1 MERHFYSLYLMKFDS
16 LAKRTFLFIS
26 LCCLSA
32 PAVAECSKDEYEFQ
46 LGTLKS
52 IFTELKDLG
61 DKKMEVVKKDEGQAK
76 FCQIEKRMK
85 QLNRAYLSVD
95 TALEKSCPSNY
106 EKYRSNFKIG
116 RDICIKA
123 KSIHQKNVDIC
134 TKDGF

>member
-1 MERHFYSLYLMKFDS
+1 MKFDS

-32 PAVAECSKDEYEFQ
+32 PAMAECSKDEYEFQ

-52 IFTELKDLG
+52 IWTELIDLG
-61 DKKMEVVKKDEGQAK
+61 DKKMEAVKKDEGQAK
-76 FCQIEKRMK
+76 FCQIEKRMQ

-106 EKYRSNFKIG
+106 EKYRSTLKIS
-116 RDICIKA
+116 RDIFIKG
-123 KSIHQKNVDIC
+123 KSMHQKNVDIC
-134 TKDGF
+134 TKNGF

>member
-1 MERHFYSLYLMKFDS
+1 MKFDS

-32 PAVAECSKDEYEFQ
+32 PAIAECSKDEYEFQ

-52 IFTELKDLG
+52 IWTELKDLS

-76 FCQIEKRMK
+76 FCQIEKRLK

-106 EKYRSNFKIG
+106 EKYRSTLKNS
-116 RDICIKA
+116 RDIFIKG
-123 KSIHQKNVDIC
+123 KSMHQKNVDIC
-134 TKDGF
+134 IKDGF